1 MSVSTHTDSGKLCS
15 CVLQTALEKSK
26 EPTHRNPPSSNPLE
40 SPPAPQKRS
49 MKVGLFL
56 FEYDILYALR
66 NFIRQEGRDSISDLN
81 ILTGARSAKPKII
94 RKRLNASSLPNGKG
108 SVLFWIRV
116 NVKVAV
122 LVNVG
127 NDCLGRAFPLLNGVP
142 VLEVLRVM
150 MDEVRPDLLK
160 VP

>member
-1 MSVSTHTDSGKLCS
+1 
-15 CVLQTALEKSK
+15 
-26 EPTHRNPPSSNPLE
+26 
-40 SPPAPQKRS
+40 
-49 MKVGLFL
+49 MKVGLFF

-66 NFIRQEGRDSISDLN
+66 YFIRQEGRDSVSDLN

-108 SVLFWIRV
+108 SVLFWIRM

-127 NDCLGRAFPLLNGVP
+127 NDCLGRSFPLLNGVP
-142 VLEVLRVM
+142 IFEVLRVM

>member
-127 NDCLGRAFPLLNGVP
+127 NDCFGRTVPLLNSVP
-142 VLEVLRVM
+142 ILEVLRIM

-160 VP
+160 VS